1 MAGWQASKVSKIEH
15 AVQAPVV
22 EDVKVWCLHCHA
34 EDQLADLLAS
44 LDVVEGMYVEW
55 RAVERS
61 GMRAVQESTIPLY
74 ERTKL
79 FRVYEPA
86 VIPGL
91 LQTRDYATARMR
103 RIAEFSGI
111 PDDVDD
117 AVQIRMDRK
126 RVLSKGARLVVV
138 LEEAAL
144 YSRIGTRQILAD
156 QLAHLIGA
164 AMSPNVSLGI
174 VPLLAE
180 RSMWSGPGFWIF
192 NNDLVTVETQSAG
205 LTITQPSEI
214 SVYVRT
220 FEQLS
225 TMAVRGIE
233 ARALMVAAIDKL
245 EVEQ

>member
-1 MAGWQASKVSKIEH
+1 MANWQASKISKIEH
-15 AVQAPVV
+15 AVQAPTVD
-22 EDVKVWCLHCHA
+22 DVKVWCRHCDT

-61 GMRAVQESTIPLY
+61 GMRAVQESSIPLY
-74 ERTKL
+74 ERTQL

-111 PDDVDD
+111 PDDVDE
-117 AVQIRMDRK
+117 AVQVRMDRQ
-126 RVLSKGARLVVV
+126 RVLSTGARLVAV

-144 YSRIGTRQILAD
+144 YSRIGTRQTLAD
-156 QLAHLIGA
+156 QLVHLAGA
-164 AMSPNVSLGI
+164 AMRPNVSLGI

-192 NNDLVTVETQSAG
+192 NNELVTVETQSAG

-214 SVYVRT
+214 SVYART
-220 FEQLS
+220 FRQLS
-225 TMAVRGIE
+225 TMAVRGTE
-233 ARALMVAAIDKL
+233 ARSLIFAAIDKL
-245 EVEQ
+245 AVEQ